1 MTRTEKEQAIRQK
14 AENLEWLNDVLLDVL
29 LSLLDNGGD
38 VGRDYERGKA

>member
-38 VGRDYERGKA
+38 VGRDYERGKE